1 MKTKASRALK
11 EVWEM
16 KQAAY
21 EETKHLSGVAYFKH
35 IHERVT
41 RMIPGIEYRSV
52 RARTAAVAEERVEYM
67 TRKKGSIVSRNG

>member
-16 KQAAY
+16 KQAAF

-35 IHERVT
+35 IHERVV
-41 RMIPGIEYRSV
+41 RMIPGVEYRPTN
-52 RARTAAVAEERVEYM
+52 AHTAACVAEVGAVYESR
-67 TRKKGSIVSRNG
+67 TKK

>member
-21 EETKHLSGVAYFKH
+21 EETKHLSGVAYFRH
-35 IHERVT
+35 IHERVA
-41 RMIPGIEYRSV
+41 RMIPGVEYRPSQ
-52 RARTAAVAEERVEYM
+52 AQSTAVVAEAGTIY
-67 TRKKGSIVSRNG
+67 GSGAK